1 MKINFN
7 GKVLKVFGGDRM
19 LDQLCFLHG
28 MKKRPFIDD
37 VLDDA
42 GKTPVSEMDC
52 SIAVAGINKS
62 ITLLGLEKW
71 VKDTFGNG
79 TVLISKM
86 PYNDAIKLADS
97 ITIDND
103 MAIKMMKKIIEHPQA
118 WADEYNEFINF
129 FVIAS
134 EMNGVDIPKGCTYQ
148 ISLVAGKPQ
157 FLIYH
162 NGRALAAVDEDGKID
177 VFTYRSEAETKA
189 EPKKT
194 EKKVETIDAEVVEI
208 HQEPKKAKETKPA
221 KPATEITDAE
231 FTEVKAKPEAKGTK
245 GEVALIGE
253 HYRGRLYF
261 NKETKQWEPEK
272 PEDKATKAAAKP
284 KKTEEKKEIE
294 QKAEEATAA
303 AKPKKTEEKKEIEQ
317 KAEEATAA
325 ETTTI
330 VERHNLKLLYAH
342 VAEGSLKHIPAEVKA
357 HVMMRLEGAIR
368 MVCQDKKAKAK
379 YFGKDKYGVMPS
391 FYNGQDDFM
400 LTNGNRYWKFIMI
413 NGKPKF
419 DFFDTLEE
427 ASAWKESL
435 EAAAKKTA

>member
-19 LDQLCFLHG
+19 LDQLCFLHD

-37 VLDDA
+37 VLDDD

-52 SIAVAGINKS
+52 TIAVAGINKS
-62 ITLLGLEKW
+62 MTLLGLEKW

-79 TVLISKM
+79 TTLITKM
-86 PYNDAIKLADS
+86 PYDEAIKLADS
-97 ITIDND
+97 ITIDNN
-103 MAIKMMKKIIEHPQA
+103 MAIEMMKKIIERPQA
-118 WADEYNEFINF
+118 WADEYNEFLNC
-129 FVIAS
+129 FVMAS
-134 EMNGVDIPKGCTYQ
+134 EMNGVDIPKECTYQ

-162 NGRALAAVDEDGKID
+162 NGRALAAVTEDGKID
-177 VFTYRSEAETKA
+177 VFTYRSEAETKE

-221 KPATEITDAE
+221 KPEKEITDAE
-231 FTEVKAKPEAKGTK
+231 FTEVKAKPEDKQTK
-245 GEVALIGE
+245 GEVALTGE
-253 HYRGRLYF
+253 NYRGKLYF

-272 PEDKATKAAAKP
+272 PEDKVATKP
-284 KKTEEKKEIE
+284 EK
-294 QKAEEATAA
+294 A
-303 AKPKKTEEKKEIEQ
+303 EEKKEIEQ

-342 VAEGSLKHIPAEVKA
+342 VAEGSLKHIPADVKA

>member
-19 LDQLCFLHG
+19 LDQLCFLHD

-37 VLDDA
+37 VLNDD

-52 SIAVAGINKS
+52 TIAVAGINKS
-62 ITLLGLEKW
+62 MTLLGLEKW

-79 TVLISKM
+79 TTLITKM
-86 PYNDAIKLADS
+86 PYDEAIKLADS
-97 ITIDND
+97 ITIDNN
-103 MAIKMMKKIIEHPQA
+103 MAIEMMKKIIERPQA
-118 WADEYNEFINF
+118 WADEYNEFLNY
-129 FVIAS
+129 FVMAS
-134 EMNGVDIPKGCTYQ
+134 EMNGVDIPKECTYQ

-162 NGRALAAVDEDGKID
+162 NGRALAAVTEDGKID
-177 VFTYRSEAETKA
+177 VFTYRSEAETKE

-208 HQEPKKAKETKPA
+208 HQEPKKAKEIKAIKPA
-221 KPATEITDAE
+221 NEITDAE
-231 FTEVKAKPEAKGTK
+231 FTEVKAKPEVKEYPHEIVPIHAAGQKGR
-245 GEVALIGE
+245 
-253 HYRGRLYF
+253 YRGKLYF

-272 PEDKATKAAAKP
+272 PEDKVATKP
-284 KKTEEKKEIE
+284 E
-294 QKAEEATAA
+294 
-303 AKPKKTEEKKEIEQ
+303 KTEEKKEIEQ

-330 VERHNLKLLYAH
+330 VERHDLKLLYAH

-368 MVCQDKKAKAK
+368 TVCQDKKTKAK

-413 NGKPKF
+413 NGKAKF

-427 ASAWKESL
+427 ASNWKELL

>member
-19 LDQLCFLHG
+19 LDQLCFLHD

-37 VLDDA
+37 VLDDD

-62 ITLLGLEKW
+62 MTLLGLEEW

-79 TVLISKM
+79 TTLITKM
-86 PYNDAIKLADS
+86 SYDDVIKLADS
-97 ITIDND
+97 ITIDSD
-103 MAIKMMKKIIEHPQA
+103 MAIKIMKKIIERPQA

-134 EMNGVDIPKGCTYQ
+134 EMNGVDIPKECTYQ

-162 NGRALAAVDEDGKID
+162 NGRALAAVTEDGKID
-177 VFTYRSEAETKA
+177 VFNYQSEAETKE

-208 HQEPKKAKETKPA
+208 HQEPKKAKKIEAA

-245 GEVALIGE
+245 GEVALTGE
-253 HYRGRLYF
+253 HYRGKLYF

-272 PEDKATKAAAKP
+272 PEDKATK
-284 KKTEEKKEIE
+284 
-294 QKAEEATAA
+294 AA

-342 VAEGSLKHIPAEVKA
+342 VAEGSLKHIPADVKA

-419 DFFDTLEE
+419 DFFNTLEE

-435 EAAAKKTA
+435 EVAAKKTA